1 MVQAASGVMAL
12 VGNDAAT
19 REQRALKI
27 GLSIADLIAAHV
39 CALSVVARLGVQG
52 AAAQGGPVDISML
65 RSLAWMTQL
74 AWSQPND
81 DLPKGVT
88 LECTDGYVFSL
99 DWQKLQSR
107 SFSATTPLISVR
119 AMLEQFSADGI
130 SGVEVREPCAVLT
143 TGLTSERYLLQWVQ
157 DLDTRVPILTTPHR
171 WSNIVPGVHSC
182 VMALT

>member
-1 MVQAASGVMAL
+1 MAL

-52 AAAQGGPVDISML
+52 AAVAGGSVDISML

-74 AWSQPND
+74 AWSQPNS
-81 DLPKGVT
+81 DLPEGVT

-99 DWQKLQSR
+99 DCQKLQSC
-107 SFSATTPLISVR
+107 SFNATTSLISVSE
-119 AMLEQFSADGI
+119 LLGLFSAAGI
-130 SGVEVREPCAVLT
+130 AGVEVREPHAVLT
-143 TGLTSERYLLQWVQ
+143 ADLTGERNLLQWVQ
-157 DLDTRVPILTTPHR
+157 NRDVRVPILTTPHR
-171 WSNIVPGVHSC
+171 WSNIVPEVHSC
-182 VMALT
+182 VVELDGS